1 MNNKGYIPALRF
13 ESLTKFFDPF
23 LRITMPEKEVKT
35 NLIQQANIK
44 PLENILDFGC
54 GTATLTIMIKEIQP
68 KANVTGIDVDTR
80 ILKIAKTKIKKSGFN
95 IKLSS
100 YSGKKLPYIDGSFNK
115 VLSSLVFHHLN
126 RKQKLN
132 ILQEINRVLN
142 DDGEL
147 YILDFGKCSNFI
159 LRVTSLIPRLLDG
172 LENTSDNYNGMLP
185 TLVRQS
191 GFRNVEEK
199 YSLNTIFGKLIIYRA
214 KK

>member
-23 LRITMPEKEVKT
+23 LRITMPEKEVKI

-80 ILKIAKTKIKKSGFN
+80 ILKIAKTKIKKSGFD
-95 IKLSS
+95 IKLNS
-100 YSGKKLPYIDGSFNK
+100 YSGKKLPYIDESFDK

-159 LRVTSLIPRLLDG
+159 LRITSFIPRFLDG

-185 TLVRQS
+185 ILIRQS
-191 GFRNVEEK
+191 GFRKVEEK
-199 YSLNTIFGKLIIYRA
+199 YSVNTIFGKLIIYSA